1 MAVDVSGFRL
11 EVPIEKTGN
20 YATSENG
27 QSLAL
32 RSKMPSVSVAYADST
47 VV

>member
-27 QSLAL
+27 QSLA
-32 RSKMPSVSVAYADST
+32 RRGKMPIISAAYADPT